1 MNLPISE
8 EKNRVLV
15 DGRWWRFSKPIIQA
29 KEISEKVLIIFDYMT
44 YPKGKPA
51 DNLVAFDKNE
61 KELWKAD
68 QPINSATSAY
78 VNFVEEDPLRVG
90 NFAGFVCQID
100 TDTGKI
106 RDPLF
111 TK

>member
-1 MNLPISE
+1 M
-8 EKNRVLV
+8 
-15 DGRWWRFSKPIIQA
+15 
-29 KEISEKVLIIFDYMT
+29 EISEKILIIFDYMT

-51 DNLVAFDKNE
+51 NNLLAFDKKE
-61 KELWKAD
+61 KELWTAE
-68 QPINSATSAY
+68 QPIESATSAY

-100 TDTGKI
+100 TETGKI
-106 RDPLF
+106 HDSLF